1 MQLQKQA
8 IELHVTLV
16 FSSEVG
22 NCVGGDPRYVCH
34 RAGWFL
40 LRSVH
45 VQLQPRSP
53 VYPLSDT
60 MELLLFL
67 LPFQL

>member
-1 MQLQKQA
+1 MQWQKQA
-8 IELHVTLV
+8 TVPHVTLV

-22 NCVGGDPRYVCH
+22 NRVGGDHRYVCH
-34 RAGWFL
+34 RVGWFL

-60 MELLLFL
+60 MEFLLFI
-67 LPFQL
+67 LPF